1 MKLKSRYR
9 WTNSMTKGLNHN
21 LQNWLFG
28 RWQRIIKNPRSFCRI
43 NNIKMFSYKALFCYW
58 HPFSSLEVC
67 LVRGSKKKLEAT
79 AFWNTYRQ
87 FSLLVVGA
95 EAVGAPDNPV
105 LDVGRQLAGA
115 HTEKLRQLRSWS
127 RIFWIS
133 LRSFLL

>member
-67 LVRGSKKKLEAT
+67 LVRGSKKKKLEAT
-79 AFWNTYRQ
+79 AFWNTYD
-87 FSLLVVGA
+87 SLAYLSSEPKLWARLTTPSSMLG
-95 EAVGAPDNPV
+95 DSLPV
-105 LDVGRQLAGA
+105 LTLKNWDNCDHEAGYF
-115 HTEKLRQLRSWS
+115 E
-127 RIFWIS
+127 
-133 LRSFLL
+133 